1 VPLYRYHLCV
11 GTALGATPRTP
22 RVSVWL
28 SPHTMGVP
36 GRVPTLMLQLRRRRR
51 GMARIAYARVSSF
64 DQDHATQAV
73 RLKAAGCEI
82 IGKEKA
88 SGKTSK

>member
-1 VPLYRYHLCV
+1 
-11 GTALGATPRTP
+11 
-22 RVSVWL
+22 
-28 SPHTMGVP
+28 
-36 GRVPTLMLQLRRRRR
+36 
-51 GMARIAYARVSSF
+51 MARIAYARVSSF

-88 SGKTSK
+88 SGKTSN